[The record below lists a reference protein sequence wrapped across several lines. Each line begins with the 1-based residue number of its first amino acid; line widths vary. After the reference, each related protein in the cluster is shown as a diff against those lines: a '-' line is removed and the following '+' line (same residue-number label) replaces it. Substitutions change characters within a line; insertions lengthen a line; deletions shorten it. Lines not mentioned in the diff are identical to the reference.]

1 MYPWK
6 HFGSWWI
13 SGPWSSS
20 CGTNLKYFV
29 CVQWFYVS
37 NLSRSK
43 LQRYIFSCIWQS
55 WVYISLRLASQNL
68 LYNLFIVGG
77 RVGDKTDNSIA
88 WSTVFA
94 LSVQFMA
101 HTQLFYKVSHNR
113 CVTLELNCSS
123 KKWNTLLI
131 RLMQEFKKAYE
142 EKTFLRWMTLFFF
155 SNIFV
160 VWQGGY
166 NLVWTYI
173 C

>member
-1 MYPWK
+1 MYLTELGLYQ
-6 HFGSWWI
+6 HETG
-13 SGPWSSS
+13 
-20 CGTNLKYFV
+20 
-29 CVQWFYVS
+29 
-37 NLSRSK
+37 
-43 LQRYIFSCIWQS
+43 QS
-55 WVYISLRLASQNL
+55 EFNV
-68 LYNLFIVGG
+68 LFIVGG

-101 HTQLFYKVSHNR
+101 RTQLFYEVSHNR

-173 C
+173 CELQVFILAELIAQ